1 MKDATTQMS
10 LLIAEVPL
18 FKNLSGEDITIV
30 MAQTQVKK
38 FQKGQTVFA
47 EDDEADGLY
56 IVMSGSFSVFVLS
69 RSAGMLRKPL
79 ASLKPGMH
87 VGELALIDGQPRSAG
102 VECDADGEMLY
113 LPARAFLKLLS
124 DRPSIAD
131 LITHNLCSMITASK
145 SVSYSSEELK
155 QRIKD
160 RRIPPTAANLKALC
174 KLLRAGNYN
183 FERA

>member
-1 MKDATTQMS
+1 MS

-30 MAQTQVKK
+30 MAQTQEKK
-38 FQKGQTVFA
+38 FLKGETVFA

-56 IVMSGSFSVFVLS
+56 IVMSGLFSVFVLS
-69 RSAGMLRKPL
+69 RASGMLRKPL
-79 ASLKPGMH
+79 AGLKPGMH

-124 DRPSIAD
+124 DRPNIAE
-131 LITHNLCSMITASK
+131 LVTNNLCGMISGSK
-145 SVSYSSEELK
+145 SVSYSNEELK

-160 RRIPPTAANLKALC
+160 RRIPPTSANLKALC
-174 KLLRAGNYN
+174 KLLRTSNYN
-183 FERA
+183 YERA

>member
-1 MKDATTQMS
+1 MS

-30 MAQTQVKK
+30 MAQTQEKK

-69 RSAGMLRKPL
+69 RAAGMLRKHL
-79 ASLKPGMH
+79 ANLKLGMH

-102 VECDADGEMLY
+102 VECEADGEMLY
-113 LPARAFLKLLS
+113 LPAKAFLKLLS
-124 DRPSIAD
+124 DRPNIAE
-131 LITHNLCSMITASK
+131 LVTHNLCGMISGHKA
-145 SVSYSSEELK
+145 VNYSSEELK
-155 QRIKD
+155 QRIRD

-174 KLLRAGNYN
+174 KLLRASNYN